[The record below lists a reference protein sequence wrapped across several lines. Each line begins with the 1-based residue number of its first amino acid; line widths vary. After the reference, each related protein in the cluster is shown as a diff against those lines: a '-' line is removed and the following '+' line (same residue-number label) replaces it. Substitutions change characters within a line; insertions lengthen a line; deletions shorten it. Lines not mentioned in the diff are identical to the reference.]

1 VSRTSFSDESVLVS
15 TLLACHSRVMA
26 SILISVLALL
36 VAIASAGYT
45 RAQWRLNRDRDH
57 RDKMPALTI
66 TRVTPPNGTVAIYA
80 VRNDSAEDLRSVV
93 VQRPVVNNGIVYPIS
108 RTGAEATNGGDT
120 AEVGPIAA
128 GQEGRFSIIAGE
140 RPSAIPEMRVV
151 IDCAAEDGKPWRLLP
166 VQLESPWRIAPTAV
180 NLNQVSG

>member
-57 RDKMPALTI
+57 RDKVPALTI
-66 TRVTPPNGTVAIYA
+66 TRVTQPNGTVAIYA

-108 RTGAEATNGGDT
+108 RTGAEPSNGGDT
-120 AEVGPIAA
+120 AEVGPIGV
-128 GQEGRFSIIAGE
+128 GQEGRFSIVTGE
-140 RPSAIPEMRVV
+140 RPSVIPEMRVV
-151 IDCAAEDGKPWRLLP
+151 IDCAAEHGKPWRLFP
-166 VQLESPWRIAPTAV
+166 VQLESPWRIAPTTV
-180 NLNQVSG
+180 DLNQPSG